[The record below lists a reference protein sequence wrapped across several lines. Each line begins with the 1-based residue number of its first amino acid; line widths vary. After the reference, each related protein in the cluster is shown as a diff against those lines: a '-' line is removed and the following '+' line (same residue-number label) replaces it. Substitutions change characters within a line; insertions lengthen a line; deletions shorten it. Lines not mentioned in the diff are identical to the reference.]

1 MNEANVT
8 TLMYSNS
15 FVENSPI
22 FGNIYIQL
30 RYFLYFVVTLAS
42 FTNSVHISQPHIYQ
56 PHISLI
62 L

>member
-22 FGNIYIQL
+22 FGNIYIYNL
-30 RYFLYFVVTLAS
+30 GIFYTL
-42 FTNSVHISQPHIYQ
+42 
-56 PHISLI
+56 
-62 L
+62 